1 MPFVSEAFVV
11 ELDVLVYPKDVFFGD
26 DSTEPMIPS
35 PWAWGGLEGS
45 YVGRGAWGIKSY
57 SVPYWE
63 YTKSRYWA

>member
-1 MPFVSEAFVV
+1 MEVFVV
-11 ELDVLVYPKDVFFGD
+11 ELDMLVCPEDVI
-26 DSTEPMIPS
+26 SCTEPMFPS
-35 PWAWGGLEGS
+35 LWAWGGLEGS